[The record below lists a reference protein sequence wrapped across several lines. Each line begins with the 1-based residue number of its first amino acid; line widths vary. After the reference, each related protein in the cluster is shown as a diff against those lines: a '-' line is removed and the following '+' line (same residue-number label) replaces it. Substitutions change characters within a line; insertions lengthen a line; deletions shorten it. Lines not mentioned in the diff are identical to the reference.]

1 MRKSH
6 VPSFAFEMRACGWDP
21 GSSHHCNISC
31 CQKKLNLLEKELAS
45 ISQEA
50 VQKYIFLLASP
61 PMWKL
66 HGYKSVS
73 NNHVCYPAINP
84 QSLDSYVPFSQDLA
98 VVLESRWAPRRL
110 PWLFKYPKPTCYY
123 PDTVISLCAFSSLK
137 CQKQCCALPH

>member
-21 GSSHHCNISC
+21 GSSHHSNISC

-50 VQKYIFLLASP
+50 VRKCILLLASP

-110 PWLFKYPKPTCYY
+110 PWLLKYPKPTCYY
-123 PDTVISLCAFSSLK
+123 PDTVISLCTFSSLK